1 MSPDVA
7 PPFSIPDAAIA
18 SIQLYHLP
26 HMKQIAGYGLA
37 CHRASQEPHHL
48 KSILPARL
56 ALQPIVLSVLLATQC
71 LVAASPVIVGSVRV
85 QCLSDSLARLEVM
98 GPAGFEDRETFHVV
112 NRNWPG
118 TAWTS
123 NLVSG
128 EVRISTTNYVVRVPL
143 GATSLS
149 GVSITTPAGQMLFQ
163 GGGDLSNSVWLPGPS
178 DNPASWSFADT
189 PRLIPPAWGLTP
201 APVGA
206 PNAATSGWVTNND
219 AADVYV
225 FVPGG
230 SYAQL
235 RRDFLKLTGPTEMV
249 PLYAFGGWDSRYY
262 NYSETTA
269 LQEIEANRS
278 RRLPQDVM
286 VIDTGWRVNASIG
299 YEPNAELFP
308 DMPRFF
314 AEAHARNTRVVFNDH
329 PEPEGDSALDPLEV
343 TYRYT
348 NLVGLINQGLDVWWY
363 DRNWSASIFS
373 PAANLRREVWGM
385 KIYHDTAVRTKP
397 MLRPLIMANVDGI
410 DNGIRNRPPNVA
422 AHRYSIQ
429 WTGDTY
435 ADLNYLNY
443 GVQNAVHAGIHWA
456 YPYLSEDLGGH
467 NGATVP
473 GDYLRWIQFGALS
486 PIYRPHCT
494 MGLTRMPWTFGAQAE
509 WVARRYLNLRYRL
522 LPVFYAAAHE
532 NYETGEPIL
541 RRLDLDYPRYPE
553 ASQNSQYLITHSLL
567 VAPVVSGGLATVP
580 ASWLS
585 QTNGQPGLQA
595 DYFNNETLA
604 GSPTLNRTD
613 ANIDFNWGTG
623 SPGGSVTVDNFT
635 VRWTGNITIPAVVGD
650 VILAAT
656 SDDGV
661 RVWVDNQLCI
671 DNWGPNDSV
680 PTEAIVAIKAGQS
693 HQLRVEFL
701 ELAGNAIMSLKWRPL
716 TTAQT
721 VWIPPGNWINAWN
734 GAVLTGPM
742 TDIYQAPLDQIPLY
756 VRSGSIFAHAPEMQ
770 HTEERPWDVVTLDTY
785 PSSTETGRT
794 TLYEDDK
801 LSTAYK
807 QGQFRTT
814 SIQTWA
820 DHSTK
825 SVSVSIDPAVGTY
838 AGAISQR
845 AWNIRFRRPPGW
857 STDLTPMLVTVNG
870 QAVGPIVR
878 RIKNATTMPLGSDVG
893 APDADVFDV
902 QLPAGSVLA
911 SNLVVATFASDAHTW
926 TSQDVG
932 NVGAEGNAFDGGASL
947 SNAVYVLRGSG
958 TGLGSTNDGFQF
970 LHRPVVGN
978 VQLTTRLLSQQ
989 SASPNAV
996 AGIMISEGLSR
1007 SARRA
1012 VVALRP
1018 GNTGIIQ
1025 SRSTNGAAAQ
1035 TTVTGGM
1042 SSPRWLRLVRS
1053 GNNFSGYASSDGTTW
1068 SVLGNAAIAGF
1079 SSNAY
1084 IGLIASA
1091 GIDDASHIAGTNR
1104 FGTVILGA
1112 SAGLDGG
1119 VFAAD
1124 DTNCN
1129 VAVFGNLSFNTPI
1142 KLSAV
1147 PHQTLKAGATSLAI
1161 PLVVTSSNAG
1171 PITLTAQ
1178 SSQPGVLP
1186 VANIQFAGAGA
1197 ERTMT
1202 LVATLASGASTVTLT
1217 ASDGV
1222 SSASCEFT
1230 VTVLPLS
1237 GVLLQESFSGY
1248 STGNMGGQA
1257 FRGSGFASGSWMGLN
1272 SSFGSGSTD
1281 AAQFSTASLTT
1292 SVLPTS
1298 GGKIAVKG
1306 DGSNLRGWP
1315 DLSASGPFAAVGLV
1329 DTASGLIG
1337 GDTVNGTLYLS
1348 FLLRATA
1355 TNHNSEYGGLHLSR
1369 GTDSTGVL
1377 IGNAWRA
1384 LAFSLDY
1391 TPSSTEVD
1399 LRNNNGV
1406 GDYLF
1411 LDNTVH
1417 LVTAKIVYRAGAAD
1431 TISVWLDPDPTKA
1444 ETSQNA
1450 AATYVGSVSGDLSF
1464 DRFFFRGGNNHPF
1477 EFDELSFGTSWSSV
1491 FPGVQVQLPLPPPK
1505 FADVPYWSGNNFG
1518 FLISGETGQP
1528 YSILSCTN
1536 LSTPVWRVVNTG
1548 LFGFNPVPFQAA
1560 MTGAQKFYRISIP

>member
-1 MSPDVA
+1 MKPIVGCGHA
-7 PPFSIPDAAIA
+7 CARAA
-18 SIQLYHLP
+18 
-26 HMKQIAGYGLA
+26 
-37 CHRASQEPHHL
+37 L
-48 KSILPARL
+48 KGSNLKAKLARL
-56 ALQPIVLSVLLATQC
+56 ISFAVAAGILLASPSLT
-71 LVAASPVIVGSVRV
+71 VANSVIVGSIRV
-85 QCLSDSLARLEVM
+85 QCLSDSLVRLEVA
-98 GPAGFEDRETFHVV
+98 GPIGFEDRETFHVV

-118 TAWTS
+118 TAWAS

-128 EVRISTTNYVVRVPL
+128 EVRISTTNYVVRVSP

-149 GVSITTPAGQMLFQ
+149 GVSITTPSGQTLFQ
-163 GGGDLSNSVWLPGPS
+163 GGGSLSNSVWLPGPS
-178 DNPASWSFADT
+178 DNPTSWSFADA

-201 APVGA
+201 APNGD

-262 NYSETTA
+262 NYSEATA

-299 YEPNAELFP
+299 YEPNADLFP
-308 DMPRFF
+308 DLPRFF

-329 PEPEGDSALDPLEV
+329 PEPEGNSALDPLEV

-348 NLVGLINQGLDVWWY
+348 NLVELINQGLDVWWY

-385 KIYHDTAVRTKP
+385 KIYNDTALRAKP
-397 MLRPLIMANVDGI
+397 TLRPLIMVNADGI

-422 AHRYSIQ
+422 AHRYAIQ

-435 ADLNYLNY
+435 AGLNYLDY
-443 GVQNAVHAGIHWA
+443 GVQNAVHAGIHWT

-567 VAPVVSGGLATVP
+567 VSPVVSGGLATVP

-595 DYFNNETLA
+595 DYFNNETLT
-604 GSPTLNRTD
+604 GSPTLSRED

-623 SPGGSVTVDNFT
+623 SSGGSVTVDNFA
-635 VRWTGNITIPAVVGD
+635 VRWTGSLTIPAAAGD
-650 VILAAT
+650 VVLAAT

-671 DNWGPNDSV
+671 DNWGPNDSA
-680 PTEAIVAIKAGQS
+680 PTESTVAIKAGQS
-693 HQLRVEFL
+693 HRLRVEFL
-701 ELAGNAIMSLKWRPL
+701 ELGGNAIMSLKWRPL
-716 TTAQT
+716 ATAQT
-721 VWIPPGNWINAWN
+721 VWIPPGTWINAWN

-742 TDIYQAPLDQIPLY
+742 TDIYQTPLDQIPLY
-756 VRSGSIFAHAPEMQ
+756 IRSGSVFALAPEMQ
-770 HTEERPWDVVTLDTY
+770 HTDERPWDVVTLDTY
-785 PSSTETGRT
+785 PSTTEISRT

-814 SIQTWA
+814 AIKTWA
-820 DHSTK
+820 DNAAK
-825 SVSVSIDPAVGTY
+825 SVSVSIDAAVGTY

-845 AWNIRFRRPPGW
+845 AWKVRFRRPPGW
-857 STDLTPMLVTVNG
+857 SSDLTPVRVTVNG
-870 QAVGPIVR
+870 QSVGPIVQ
-878 RIKNATTMPLGSDVG
+878 RIKNVTTMPLGSEVG

-902 QLPAGSVLA
+902 QLSAGSVLV
-911 SNLVVATFASDAHTW
+911 SNLIVATFASDATTW
-926 TSQDVG
+926 TSQDIG
-932 NVGAEGNAFDGGASL
+932 NVGADGNAFDGGATS

-958 TGLGSTNDGFQF
+958 AGIGGTSDGFQF

-989 SASPNAV
+989 SGSTNAI
-996 AGIMISEGLSR
+996 AGILISEGLSR
-1007 SARRA
+1007 SARSV
-1012 VVALRP
+1012 VVALRS
-1018 GNTGIIQ
+1018 GNAGIFQ
-1025 SRSTNGAAAQ
+1025 SRTTNGAGAQ
-1035 TTVTGGM
+1035 TAVTGGM

-1068 SVLGNAAIAGF
+1068 TVLGNAAIAGF
-1079 SSNAY
+1079 SCNAY

-1091 GIDDASHIAGTNR
+1091 GVDDYSNVGGTNS
-1104 FGTVILGA
+1104 FGTVIIGA
-1112 SAGLDGG
+1112 SAGLEGG

-1129 VAVFGNLSFNTPI
+1129 VAVFENLSFNTPI
-1142 KLSAV
+1142 KLSSV
-1147 PHQTLKAGATSLAI
+1147 PHQTLKSGATSLVL

-1178 SSQPGVLP
+1178 SSNPGVLP
-1186 VANIQFAGAGA
+1186 VANIQFAGAGSQ
-1197 ERTMT
+1197 RTVT
-1202 LVATLASGASTVTLT
+1202 LVASLASGVSTVTLT
-1217 ASDGV
+1217 ANDGV

-1237 GVLLQESFSGY
+1237 GALLRESFSGY
-1248 STGNMGGQA
+1248 SNGNMGGQTY
-1257 FRGSGFASGSWMGLN
+1257 RGSGFASGSWTGLN
-1272 SSFGSGSTD
+1272 SSFGVGGSD
-1281 AAQFSTASLTT
+1281 AAQFSAASLAT
-1292 SVLPTS
+1292 SVIPTS

-1306 DGSNLRGWP
+1306 DGSNLRGLP
-1315 DLSASGPFAAVGLV
+1315 DLSAAGPFAAVGLL

-1337 GDTVNGTLYLS
+1337 GDAVSGTLYLS

-1355 TNHNSEYGGLHLSR
+1355 TNHNGEYGGLQLSR

-1391 TPSSTEVD
+1391 TPSSLEVD
-1399 LRNNNGV
+1399 LKNNNGV

-1411 LDNTVH
+1411 LDNAVH
-1417 LVTAKIVYRAGAAD
+1417 LFAAKIVYRAGAAD
-1431 TISVWLDPDPTKA
+1431 TITVWLAPDPAKA
-1444 ETSQNA
+1444 ETSQSV
-1450 AATYVGSVSGDLSF
+1450 AATYVASVSGDLSF
-1464 DRFFFRGGNNHPF
+1464 DRLFFRGGNNHPF
-1477 EFDELSFGTSWSSV
+1477 EFDEITFGTSWSSV
-1491 FPGVQVQLPLPPPK
+1491 LPNAQVPAPPQPPK
-1505 FADVPYWSGNNFG
+1505 FAQAPYLSGNNFG
-1518 FLISGETGQP
+1518 FLFSGEVGQP

-1536 LSTPVWRVVNTG
+1536 LLAPVWQVVHTG
-1548 LFGFNPVPFQAA
+1548 LFAFDPVQFQDA
-1560 MTGAQKFYRISIP
+1560 MAGTQKFYRISMP